1 MHLPVH
7 LPAHLDLP
15 AKLRLLLGHH
25 PLLMLPP
32 ATATA
37 LRQRLLLTAPPTLR
51 QRPLLLTWPTTL
63 RQRPTTMRRHRA
75 AHLQGV
81 LVVPL
86 PGVARR
92 LVQIPWISFC
102 ATCARKQTA
111 MQV

>member
-51 QRPLLLTWPTTL
+51 AQSKCSVALEPTGPLTL
-63 RQRPTTMRRHRA
+63 RPAKLATPA
-75 AHLQGV
+75 AAG
-81 LVVPL
+81 
-86 PGVARR
+86 ART
-92 LVQIPWISFC
+92 L
-102 ATCARKQTA
+102 AR
-111 MQV
+111 